1 MKFRASIVALAIA
14 LIAVISA
21 PDHGARA
28 ESRATAKSRGETV
41 VTEAVASAKDGSAV
55 AVAADPATTSAIDAV
70 IDELR
75 TGEDAPDAGA
85 PEDAVVTASGARV
98 AGDDQRTRFIIDLSR
113 SISFSTSALASPDR
127 VIIDMPEINFDL
139 PAKAGENGRGLVKA
153 WRYGL
158 IAPGKSRV
166 VLDLSAPARLDKS
179 FVLPAIDEQP
189 ARLVLDFVK
198 TTREA
203 FLSEYERPRSLET
216 AAPKGDRKEVG
227 EASRSRPVIVLD
239 PGHGGI
245 DTGATGVDGVHEKAV
260 VLEFAK
266 LLKKKLEEKGAYE
279 VLMTRDDDR
288 FIRLGKRVDFARQ
301 NAANLFVSIHADS
314 APQHHVRG
322 ATVYTLS
329 ERASDVIAA
338 ALAKRENSAD
348 MLAGADLEDEP
359 DEVADILV
367 DLARRETKSFSI
379 LFAKTLV
386 AEFESA
392 VKLIKNPWRSA
403 GFRVLKAY
411 DVPSVLVELGY
422 LSNKHDESLLISG
435 EWRERAADALV
446 ASIDRFFQ
454 PRLAQGQ

>member
-1 MKFRASIVALAIA
+1 MKLKASIIA
-14 LIAVISA
+14 LGIAIFASLLASDPGAGAEPRAIS
-21 PDHGARA
+21 
-28 ESRATAKSRGETV
+28 TAKGQ
-41 VTEAVASAKDGSAV
+41 EAVAVTGAGGKDVSAI
-55 AVAADPATTSAIDAV
+55 DPTTTAAIDAV
-70 IDELR
+70 MDELR
-75 TGEDAPDAGA
+75 TETDASA
-85 PEDAVVTASGARV
+85 PNAAQETPVTASGARV
-98 AGDDQRTRFIIDLSR
+98 AGDAQRTRFIIDLSR
-113 SISFSTSALASPDR
+113 SLSFSTSALASPDR
-127 VIIDMPEINFDL
+127 VIIDMPEVSFQL
-139 PAKAGENGRGLVKA
+139 PPEAGKNGRGLVKA

-158 IAPGKSRV
+158 IAPGKSRI

-216 AAPKGDRKEVG
+216 AAPKGDRKDVG
-227 EASRSRPVIVLD
+227 PDSRTRPIIVLD

-245 DTGATGVDGVHEKAV
+245 DTGATGVDGIHEKVV

-288 FIRLGKRVDFARQ
+288 FIPLAKRVEFARHG
-301 NAANLFVSIHADS
+301 AADLFISIHADS

-338 ALAKRENSAD
+338 ALATRENSSD
-348 MLAGADLEDEP
+348 ILAGADLEDEP
-359 DEVADILV
+359 DDVADILI

-386 AEFESA
+386 SEFESA

-422 LSNKHDESLLISG
+422 LSNKHDESLLMSG

-446 ASIDRFFQ
+446 ASVDRFFQ
-454 PRLAQGQ
+454 PRMAQGR